1 MAEATEERTKEAPEE
16 TTQIALDSTE
26 LYENR
31 ELSWLDFNDRVLQL
45 AEAERLPLL
54 DRVKFLAIYS
64 TNLDEF
70 FMVRVAGHHDQV
82 DARIDSRGPDG
93 LSPLETIER
102 IAERVTEQ
110 VKRHTRQWEDELR
123 PALEEHGIRIV
134 TCEECNSDEL
144 EAADRAFRDQIFPA
158 LTPLAV
164 GPGRPFPYISNLS
177 LSLAV
182 WVRDPASAHET
193 FARVKVP
200 KEVLPRFVP
209 IGKDTFITL
218 ESVIAR
224 NLDKL
229 FPGMEVVSHSMFRVT
244 RDADFTVSDE
254 ADDLLRAVEYELRRR
269 RFGEV
274 VRLEVGADMDPDL
287 RERLVEWLEVDERQ
301 VYDVEGMLDLG
312 DLWEIH
318 ELDGHSDLRDPPWS
332 PVTLPEFQG
341 DNGEK
346 ADVFAAMRNKDLLV
360 HQPYD
365 SFATSVERLVQ
376 QAVKDPDVLAI
387 KLTVYRTSDD
397 STIIPSLIEAAERGK
412 QTVCMVEL
420 KARFDERRNIG
431 WARSLEEAGAHVVHG
446 LPGLKTH
453 TKALMIVRRE
463 GQGVRHYVHIG
474 TGNYNAK
481 TARLYEDF
489 GLLTTDEEIT
499 ADVADLFNS
508 LTGYAR
514 PRRYRKVLVAPAHMR
529 DGILEEIEA
538 TVQAHERGE
547 DARIAMKMNS
557 LVDQRSIEA
566 LYRASQAGVRIDL
579 NVRGICCLRPGI
591 EGVSENISVV
601 SVVGQFLEHS
611 RIYSFHRGDEHRY
624 WIGSADLMPR
634 NLDNRVELLAPV
646 EATGLQAELEDTLER
661 CFADD
666 TFAWELEADGS
677 WRRREGGNRS
687 VHAELRERALERAAA
702 AETAEV
708 GAESPAA
715 AVAHRH
721 S

>member
-1 MAEATEERTKEAPEE
+1 LAEATQERSTTEEETSEAP
-16 TTQIALDSTE
+16 ALDSTE
-26 LYENR
+26 LYANR

-45 AEAERLPLL
+45 SEDERMPWLE
-54 DRVKFLAIYS
+54 RAKFLAIYS
-64 TNLDEF
+64 INLDEF
-70 FMVRVAGHHDQV
+70 FMVRVAGLHDQI

-93 LSPLETIER
+93 LSPRETIER
-102 IAERVTEQ
+102 IAEVVTDQ
-110 VKRHTRQWEDELR
+110 GKRHMRQWEEVVR
-123 PALEEHGIRIV
+123 PALEEEGIRIV
-134 TCEECNSDEL
+134 TCEECNDDEL
-144 EAADRAFRDQIFPA
+144 KAADRAFHDQIFPA

-182 WVRDPASAHET
+182 WVRDPASGHET

-200 KEVLPRFVP
+200 KEVLPRFVE
-209 IGKDTFITL
+209 IGDETFIPL

-274 VRLEVGADMDPDL
+274 VRLEVSADMDADL
-287 RERLVEWLEVDERQ
+287 REKLVHWLEVEERQ
-301 VYDVEGMLDLG
+301 VYDIEGMLDLG
-312 DLWEIH
+312 DLWEIYG
-318 ELDGHSDLRDPPWS
+318 LDGHSDLKDAPWS
-332 PVTLPEFQG
+332 PVTLPAFVG
-341 DNGEK
+341 DEGQK
-346 ADVFAAMRNKDLLV
+346 ADIFAAMREGDLLV

-365 SFATSVERLVQ
+365 SFATSVEALAE
-376 QAVKDPDVLAI
+376 QAVRDPDVLAI

-397 STIIPSLIEAAERGK
+397 STLIPSLIKAAERGK
-412 QTVCMVEL
+412 QAVCLVEL

-453 TKALMIVRRE
+453 AKALMIVRRE
-463 GQGVRHYVHIG
+463 GSGVRHYVHIG

-489 GLLTTDEEIT
+489 GLMTTDEDIT

-514 PRRYRKVLVAPAHMR
+514 PHDYRKVIVAPMQMR
-529 DGILEEIEA
+529 DRLLEEIDA
-538 TVQAHERGE
+538 TVRAHESGE

-557 LVDQRSIEA
+557 LVDRRSIEA
-566 LYRASQAGVRIDL
+566 LYRASQAGVRIDI
-579 NVRGICCLRPGI
+579 NVRGICGLRPGI
-591 EGVSENISVV
+591 EGVSENIRVV

-611 RIYSFHRGDEHRY
+611 RIYSFHRGDEHSY

-634 NLDNRVELLAPV
+634 NLDNRVEMLAPV
-646 EATGLQAELEDTLER
+646 ESPELQAELEDTLER

-666 TFAWELEADGS
+666 TFAWELAADGA
-677 WRRREGGNRS
+677 WERRDGGERS
-687 VHAELRERALERAAA
+687 VHAELRERALERVAA
-702 AETAEV
+702 AEAAEV
-708 GAESPAA
+708 PSESPAG
-715 AVAHRH
+715 VAHVNG
-721 S
+721 